1 MIFFT
6 NILKKTRS
14 HYLETKQKMSFIQN
28 RIELAYLNGYLTG
41 LKENEESVK
50 KRIDFLSD
58 NLINQKSVFESK
70 LNEFKLDKESDDFK
84 FIHNLFENAF
94 NGLKSQK
101 ILTLNEKKELKPSE
115 KKEDNQEKDLD
126 KESEKL
132 IKEIISKEEKE
143 EKEEKDEFLVK
154 KNRKPIQTKVIQK
167 TFNGIVV
174 IKHSRE
180 KNIPYTK
187 IQYSENYFIF
197 AHYTEV
203 ADNVEVDSKVYFE
216 KIFNEEK
223 KRKYAI
229 NVRLESDQE
238 NETDDNQSDEE

>member
-1 MIFFT
+1 MDS
-6 NILKKTRS
+6 L
-14 HYLETKQKMSFIQN
+14 L
-28 RIELAYLNGYLTG
+28 LALP
-41 LKENEESVK
+41 K
-50 KRIDFLSD
+50 
-58 NLINQKSVFESK
+58 
-70 LNEFKLDKESDDFK
+70 
-84 FIHNLFENAF
+84 
-94 NGLKSQK
+94 
-101 ILTLNEKKELKPSE
+101 
-115 KKEDNQEKDLD
+115 
-126 KESEKL
+126 
-132 IKEIISKEEKE
+132 SKEEKE
-143 EKEEKDEFLVK
+143 EFLVK